1 MSRIV
6 KPLGEMGVTV
16 EATDGEFPPLTI
28 HGGHVRPIRYEMPV
42 ASAQVKSCV
51 LFAGLYANG
60 VTEVL
65 EREVTRDHS
74 ERMLNSFGA
83 RLEMKNRYIG
93 IEGGHTLQG
102 HRIFVPGDLS
112 SAAFFIAAAAML
124 PDSELIIRGVGVN
137 PTRRA
142 LLSVLSE
149 MGADIR
155 IRNEVTLNEEDIA
168 DLIVRGSQLRSIR
181 LEGEIIAQLI
191 DEIPILA
198 VLATQAE
205 GQTIIRD
212 AGELRHKESD
222 RLRTISQNLQA
233 LGAKVEE
240 FEDGLGIGGPVRL
253 KGGDVDSHTDHRIA
267 MAFAIAGLVT
277 EDEVRIHNAEAA
289 GVSFPNF
296 YEILDEVTVH

>member
-1 MSRIV
+1 
-6 KPLGEMGVTV
+6 
-16 EATDGEFPPLTI
+16 
-28 HGGHVRPIRYEMPV
+28 
-42 ASAQVKSCV
+42 
-51 LFAGLYANG
+51 
-60 VTEVL
+60 
-65 EREVTRDHS
+65 
-74 ERMLNSFGA
+74 
-83 RLEMKNRYIG
+83 
-93 IEGGHTLQG
+93 
-102 HRIFVPGDLS
+102 
-112 SAAFFIAAAAML
+112 
-124 PDSELIIRGVGVN
+124 
-137 PTRRA
+137 
-142 LLSVLSE
+142 
-149 MGADIR
+149 
-155 IRNEVTLNEEDIA
+155 LNEEDIA